1 MCAMNRAQN
10 DENHTSKQRETLV
23 AALRKI
29 SLEHVTI
36 AIGLMDY
43 YNIDHQLLSS
53 LQGIL

>member
-1 MCAMNRAQN
+1 MNRAQN

-23 AALRKI
+23 AVLRKI

-43 YNIDHQLLSS
+43 YNMDHQLLSS